1 MCGIAAHSHLKYRMS
16 RQSLLERLV
25 EFLLIEDAF
34 KPKAHLN
41 GHRVARAI
49 VCEHIVFKRDHW
61 IGSMVR
67 LDVVRDG

>member
-16 RQSLLERLV
+16 RQRVLERLLEV
-25 EFLLIEDAF
+25 LLIEDTF

-49 VCEHIVFKRDHW
+49 VCEHIVFKRDHR
-61 IGSMVR
+61 IGSIIR
-67 LDVVRDG
+67 IDVVRDG